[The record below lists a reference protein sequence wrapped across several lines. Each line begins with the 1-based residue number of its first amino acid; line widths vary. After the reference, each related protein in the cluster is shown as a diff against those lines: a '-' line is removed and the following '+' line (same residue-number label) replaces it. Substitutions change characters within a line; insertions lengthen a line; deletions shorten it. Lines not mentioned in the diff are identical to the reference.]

1 MNIVLVGVG
10 QSLRCDDGAGM
21 LAVQSWQSKY
31 PWRLEHPT
39 VRVEIEQLPGL
50 ALLDLINDA
59 EAAII
64 VDAVHS
70 GSLAGTIH
78 QVTLNQLSGFTSGTN
93 TAHGWGVAETLAL
106 GHKLYPETLPAEII
120 LLGIEGERFDPGD
133 TLSPSVQRNL
143 PTLVE
148 QIEENIQRL
157 IAAV

>member
-10 QSLRCDDGAGM
+10 QSLRSDDGAGM
-21 LAVQSWQSKY
+21 VAVHSWRSKY
-31 PWRLEHPT
+31 PWYLGNSNL
-39 VRVEIEQLPGL
+39 RVEIEQLPGL
-50 ALLDLINDA
+50 ALLDLIRDA

-70 GSLAGTIH
+70 GSPAGTIH
-78 QVTLNQLSGFTSGTN
+78 HVTLNQLSSNASGAN

-106 GHKLYPETLPAEII
+106 GAKLFPEALPPEII

-143 PTLVE
+143 PELIDL
-148 QIEENIQRL
+148 IESHIHRL
-157 IAAV
+157 TALG

>member
-10 QSLRCDDGAGM
+10 QSLRGDDGAGIA
-21 LAVQSWQSKY
+21 AVQSWQSRY
-31 PWRLEHPT
+31 PLSLEHKNL
-39 VRVEIEQLPGL
+39 RVEIEQLPGL
-50 ALLDLINDA
+50 ALLDLIHDA

-70 GSLAGTIH
+70 GSPAGTIH
-78 QVTLNQLSGFTSGTN
+78 QVTLNQLSGFTSGSN

-106 GHKLYPETLPAEII
+106 GNTLYPETLPAEII
-120 LLGIEGERFDPGD
+120 LLGIEGEEFDPGD
-133 TLSPSVQRNL
+133 TLSLSVKKNL

-157 IAAV
+157 IMAG

>member
-1 MNIVLVGVG
+1 MKIVLVGVG
-10 QSLRCDDGAGM
+10 QSLRSDDGAGIA
-21 LAVQSWQSKY
+21 AVQSWQSRY
-31 PWRLEHPT
+31 LLSLEHQNL
-39 VRVEIEQLPGL
+39 RVEIEQLPGL

-70 GSLAGTIH
+70 GSPAGTIH
-78 QVTLNQLSGFTSGTN
+78 QVTLNQLSGFTSGSN